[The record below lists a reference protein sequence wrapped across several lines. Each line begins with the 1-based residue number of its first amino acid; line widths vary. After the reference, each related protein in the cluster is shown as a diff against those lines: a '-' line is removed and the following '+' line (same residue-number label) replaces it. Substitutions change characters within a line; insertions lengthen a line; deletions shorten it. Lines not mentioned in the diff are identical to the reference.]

1 MRKFIKISFLLTMF
15 AFVAMNVQA
24 QKFGYIDSQALLA
37 EMPRAK
43 QAQAN
48 LEIFEKQLT
57 AKIETRMTAFQT
69 KQQELYTAQQQG
81 TITAKNLEAEA
92 KKLEAKQQEIV
103 ALQQDLTRQFEE
115 RRVSELQP
123 IYDDINSAIKSVAK
137 ENGYQFIFEKA
148 SLLYTDDSTDVS
160 ALVKTKLNM

>member
-24 QKFGYIDSQALLA
+24 QKFGYIDSQSLLA

-57 AKIETRMTAFQT
+57 AKIETRMTAFQN

-81 TITAKNLEAEA
+81 TITEQNLKAEA

-123 IYDDINSAIKSVAK
+123 IYDDINAAIKAVAK

-160 ALVKTKLNM
+160 ALVRTKLNM